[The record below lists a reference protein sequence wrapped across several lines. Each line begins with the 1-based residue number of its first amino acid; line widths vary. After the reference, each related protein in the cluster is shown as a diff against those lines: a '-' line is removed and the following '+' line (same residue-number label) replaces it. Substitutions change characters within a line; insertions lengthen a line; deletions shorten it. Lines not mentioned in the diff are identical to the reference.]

1 MKSIIEGK
9 NNKKYTIKKELGR
22 GGFGIVYLVE
32 DSNGD
37 NFALKFIPQGSNDSQ
52 TQYEAEIKTTLE
64 LNSPNIIKIFDYGQ
78 CELNATSGFFIISE
92 YCKDGNYKSII
103 SQPNVSI
110 ERKISDIKQ
119 ILTGLEILHSKTI
132 HRDLKPENILLFGDT
147 LKITDFGLSKYIDE
161 ATRTLTFKG
170 CGTPAYMAPEIWESK
185 HATKTADL
193 YSLGIIL
200 FESLTGELPFY
211 SEDIYEIR
219 KKHLYSPSPR
229 AKSINKEI
237 PEYIDGIIKKLLLK
251 EPEKRFQSSQEVLE
265 EISKKDYQP
274 TINFDPLIERAR
286 KFHDTEEAQK
296 IKLKSIE
303 SKMEEELNKNIYKEN
318 EVIEMVDNVVNE
330 FNRNI
335 VEIKINSSRRGC
347 EEENKNASRD
357 AVCYIFGNRTMT
369 VHFFGK
375 NELFNDPIVPGRMDE
390 LKNSHVVHGGF
401 IEIKENNQDRQGWN
415 LYLTRKPEEM
425 YGQWFIVETDVSALT
440 GKAFKFPPVAT
451 DARLFSDN
459 LSCHLGKCMHVYN
472 LKSKKLEQND
482 IVKILKYFIP

>member
-1 MKSIIEGK
+1 MKNLIKGK

-32 DSNGD
+32 DNNSE
-37 NFALKFIPQGSNDSQ
+37 NFALKFIPQGSDGSQ
-52 TQYEAEIKTTLE
+52 IQFEAEIKTTSD

-92 YCKDGNYKSII
+92 YCKEGNYKSII
-103 SQPNVSI
+103 SQLNIPI

-119 ILTGLEILHSKTI
+119 ILKGLEILHSKTI
-132 HRDLKPENILLFGDT
+132 HRDIKPENILVFGDT

-170 CGTPAYMAPEIWESK
+170 SGTPAYMAPEIWENK
-185 HATKTADL
+185 HATQATDL

-200 FESLTGELPFY
+200 FESLTGQLPFY
-211 SEDIYEIR
+211 SEDIYKMRE
-219 KKHLYSPSPR
+219 KHLYLPSPR

-237 PEYIDGIIKKLLLK
+237 PEDIDGIIKKLLLK
-251 EPEKRFQSSQEVLE
+251 EPEKRFQSAKEVLE
-265 EISKKDYQP
+265 EISKTNTQP
-274 TINFDPLIERAR
+274 AIDFEPLIERAR

-296 IKLKSIE
+296 IELKSIE

-318 EVIEMVDNVVNE
+318 EVIEMVDNVVE
-330 FNRNI
+330 KFNKNI
-335 VEIKINSSRRGC
+335 TEIKINSSRRGY

-357 AVCYIFGNRTMT
+357 VACYMFGNRTMT
-369 VHFFGK
+369 IHFFGK
-375 NELFNDPIVPGRMDE
+375 NELFNNPIVPGRMNE
-390 LKNSHVVHGGF
+390 LKDNCVIHGGF
-401 IEIKENNQDRQGWN
+401 IEIKENHQDRQGWN

-472 LKSKKLEQND
+472 LKSKKLEQDD
-482 IVKILKYFIP
+482 IVKILKYLIP